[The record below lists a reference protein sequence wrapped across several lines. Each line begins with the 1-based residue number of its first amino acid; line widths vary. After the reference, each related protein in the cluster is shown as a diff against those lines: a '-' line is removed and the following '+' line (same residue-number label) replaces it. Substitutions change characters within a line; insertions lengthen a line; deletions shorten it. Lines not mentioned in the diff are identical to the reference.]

1 MKKMIYDESIKNIL
15 ELHLSP
21 FIEKDKNFIC
31 RCPWCELN
39 EEKTHYHLYISKE
52 IPAFNCFHC
61 NKHGHIN
68 LLFKAINIRENVD
81 NLIVKSNSF
90 SNKKSLKNIDNKE
103 FILPEIEDINFP
115 DKVRYIKKRLGS
127 DFDVKNI
134 KNLILDFQKFIEI
147 NKIQNF
153 ADMCWLDA
161 YQKDYVG
168 FLFDHH
174 SKLLIRSIKNKFYKK
189 IQLFEFNGDDLYSL
203 TTGQNPDT
211 IIVGEGVF
219 DIYSQYSFNFLKINK
234 PVIYVAALSNNYLRA
249 IKYAIEEYQCFLPNI
264 IILSDSNIN
273 KNYYSFLKHKIKPI
287 ITKLLVYYNGTGKDF
302 NEAPI
307 TPVRLF

>member
-1 MKKMIYDESIKNIL
+1 MNMIYDESFKDIL
-15 ELHLSP
+15 EIHLSP
-21 FIEKDKNFIC
+21 LIEKDKNFIC

-61 NKHGHIN
+61 SKHGHISI
-68 LLFKAINIRENVD
+68 LLKAINIRQDID
-81 NLIVKSNSF
+81 NLIVKSNIS
-90 SNKKSLKNIDNKE
+90 SNKKNLESIAYKE
-103 FILPEIEDINFP
+103 FILPEIEEFNFP
-115 DKVRYIKKRLGS
+115 DKIKYIKKRLGN

-153 ADMCWLDA
+153 SDMRWLEV
-161 YQKDYVG
+161 YQKDYIG

-174 SKLLIRSIKNKFYKK
+174 SKLLIRSIENKFYKK
-189 IQLFEFNGDDLYSL
+189 IQLFEYHEDDLYSL

-211 IIVGEGVF
+211 IIVGEGTF
-219 DIYSQYSFNFLKINK
+219 DIYSQYSFNFLNINK

-249 IKYAIEEYQCFLPNI
+249 IKYAIKEYQCFLPNVI
-264 IILSDSNIN
+264 VLSDSNID
-273 KNYYSFLKHKIKPI
+273 KKYYSFIRYKIKPI
-287 ITKLLVYYNGTGKDF
+287 VTKLSVYYNGTGKDF